1 MAFADPLTFA
11 YDAGNITLNRMAPV
25 GNATVYFGYGTNLT
39 VTLTIKHNIPA
50 VGKDGE
56 AHLCRV
62 DIDFFDA
69 TTNAFK
75 HRSSAWCNIRTD
87 GSPQDVENSE
97 DVTEAL
103 IDFLSDGN
111 ITKLVGRQS

>member
-11 YDAGNITLNRMAPV
+11 YDAGNITLNRLAPV

-50 VGKDGE
+50 VGASGE

-62 DIDFFDA
+62 DIDHFDA
-69 TTNAFK
+69 TTGALLR
-75 HRSSAWCNIRTD
+75 RSSAWANIRTD
-87 GSPQDVENSE
+87 GGTQDVENSE

-111 ITKLVGRQS
+111 ITKLVSRQS